1 MNLRS
6 LRRSPWKLPMLL
18 GVSSLF
24 ALLAA
29 LVAEGVWD
37 WLASLLLVAPIAL
50 VAGALLQQETGKAGR
65 HSP

>member
-1 MNLRS
+1 
-6 LRRSPWKLPMLL
+6 MLL